1 MPFESTITFR
11 DMEPSEALRA
21 RIEQRVERLQRLHP
35 HLGSCRVT
43 VATEKLHQHQGH
55 RFHVR
60 IDVTAPPGHEVV
72 VDHEPAQRQT
82 HEDAFVAVRDAFDA
96 MDRRI
101 EDLARVQ
108 RGDVKTH
115 VDEPHGTVVEID
127 MQAGHGRIES
137 SDGRS
142 IYFHR
147 NAVSGERFE
156 SLHPGSPVRFVE
168 EGGEQGPQASS
179 VVPLG
184 RHRPAM

>member
-1 MPFESTITFR
+1 MAFESTITFR

-35 HLGSCRVT
+35 HLSSCRVS

-60 IDVTAPPGHEVV
+60 IDVTAPPGHDVV
-72 VDHEPAQRQT
+72 VDHEPPQRQV

-101 EDLARVQ
+101 E
-108 RGDVKTH
+108 T
-115 VDEPHGTVVEID
+115 
-127 MQAGHGRIES
+127 

-156 SLHPGSPVRFVE
+156 SLRPGSTVRFVE
-168 EGGEQGPQASS
+168 ESGEQGPQASS